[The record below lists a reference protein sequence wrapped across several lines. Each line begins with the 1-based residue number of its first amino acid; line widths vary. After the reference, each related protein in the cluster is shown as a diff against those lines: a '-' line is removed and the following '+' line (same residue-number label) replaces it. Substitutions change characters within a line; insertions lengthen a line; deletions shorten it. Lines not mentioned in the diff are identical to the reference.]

1 MKLRL
6 PLQLLRAV
14 ILVLGSS
21 TVHAALMHQDV
32 SLRTYVDFASNAGRY
47 AAGTTNE
54 LLDYIRERD
63 KGVKIEYTSGADA
76 QLLPHGMISF
86 DSVADMGNG
95 TLTNHNYLVTV
106 KHNATLDPTF
116 GANKYGVGKGNAI
129 VYKGIEEEGANNT
142 FVLDASTADYK
153 LIRLS
158 KLVTDAQSAT
168 LYNPPI
174 IAGKTDMT
182 GQLVYRVG
190 GGTHQVCDYAGN
202 RTLVS
207 EGGDFNLGG
216 VGSISH
222 WEDKNPSWSDEDYK
236 YAQIKGKESWAQN
249 GFSKETPLPFGSQGG
264 DSGSPYF
271 AWNESSSQFELLLAH
286 TGSFSSGELPDAD
299 ALPWWSQNTME
310 QYNVR
315 INMKDAGGTVG
326 INGVNGPDDDKG
338 TPAEDVISDMEVSVM
353 PSYGYLSKAGGTPL
367 TSSNGDAMRYI
378 GVASGTNTWKSLFDL
393 RNTSNW
399 YAYDNTYLNATQS
412 VVPIDKEENQ
422 LADGLTYA
430 MLYQTQN
437 LVFEAQED
445 NAEYH
450 IKVAQDTDLGVG
462 YLHFVAEKLSGV
474 QFYVEPAGS
483 NQLNSAGYVVDAG
496 VQVNVSLCNADID
509 YMREWRKVGE
519 GTLNICGSIDNNEI
533 FLNVGGAG
541 ETLLN
546 QQNGYYAA
554 YNVLVNTGATVVIKD
569 KNQIFRDLTFGNG
582 GGVLDMNGNSM
593 DWYTTNGED
602 HGDGFTINALTE
614 EAVITNEG
622 TDTSTLTYLQGGES
636 NRFVGSF
643 RDTANGALSI
653 VYDAKGTWE
662 LNSIRTC
669 LAHKDSGLTVAS
681 GTVKLAGTKTVHGLG
696 MATDNEGKADF
707 STRENDWHYAD
718 ATMNVTVKEGA
729 TFELES
735 HARLIGSVT
744 VESGGEYIM
753 HEGVQHEKEYIEGG
767 EKQEFTAKISAYYGH
782 KGDVK
787 LEENASLLW
796 KRGSTEVASLTGKN
810 NGGIL
815 ANVESAIASE
825 TSLRLAAA
833 KDKVARV
840 AAAVMSLKDGVR
852 LELADVIVEA
862 SSSITTEGKAA
873 VSMQNATLALSDTNT
888 ELLQSRSSSA
898 LTLKQCGDPENI
910 MVLDGSEPVLTMKS
924 DILSGA
930 LSISGSSLT
939 VDFRG
944 MDSMPGSG
952 VVQLVFG
959 PEVSLANPYELRVTA
974 LTDSGQL
981 TGYYN
986 PEDVSCMY
994 FSIPEPAT
1002 ATLSLLALATLTLR
1016 RRRSM

>member
-1 MKLRL
+1 M
-6 PLQLLRAV
+6 
-14 ILVLGSS
+14 
-21 TVHAALMHQDV
+21 HAALMHQDV
-32 SLRTYVDFASNAGRY
+32 SLQTYVDFASNAGRY

-129 VYKGIEEEGANNT
+129 VYKGIEELGADNT

-207 EGGDFNLGG
+207 NGGDFNLGG
-216 VGSISH
+216 VGSISR
-222 WEDKNPSWSDEDYK
+222 WEDRESSRPDEDYK

-249 GFSKETPLPFGSQGG
+249 GFSEKTPLPFGSQGG

-286 TGSFSSGELPDAD
+286 TGSFSSGELPDAN
-299 ALPWWSQNTME
+299 AVPWWSQDTME

-315 INMKDAGGTVG
+315 INMKDAGGTVK

-338 TPAEDVISDMEVSVM
+338 TAATDVISRMEVSVM
-353 PSYGYLSKAGGTPL
+353 PSYGYLSKDDDTPV

-378 GVASGTNTWKSLFDL
+378 GVASGTDTWKSLHTLKD
-393 RNTSNW
+393 TSNW

-412 VVPIDKEENQ
+412 VVSIDKVDQ

-445 NAEYH
+445 NAEYD
-450 IKVAQDTDLGVG
+450 IKVTQDTDLGVG
-462 YLHFVAEKLSGV
+462 YLHFAAEKLSGV

-483 NQLNSAGYVVDAG
+483 DQLNSAGYVVDAG
-496 VQVNVSLCNADID
+496 VQVNVSLCNTDPN

-519 GTLNICGSIDNNEI
+519 GTLNICGAKQNEI

-541 ETLLN
+541 RTLLN
-546 QQNGYYAA
+546 QEKGYAA

-622 TDTSTLTYLQGGES
+622 TGTSTLTYLEGGES

-707 STRENDWHYAD
+707 STRDNDWHYAD

-735 HARLIGSVT
+735 HARLTGTVT
-744 VESGGEYIM
+744 VENGGEYIM

-767 EKQEFTAKISAYYGH
+767 ETLEFTAKISAYYGH

-862 SSSITTEGKAA
+862 SSSITTEGKAE

-888 ELLQSRSSSA
+888 ELLQSRSSSG

-959 PEVSLANPYELRVTA
+959 PGVSLANPYELRVTA

-986 PEDVSCMY
+986 PEDWSCMY